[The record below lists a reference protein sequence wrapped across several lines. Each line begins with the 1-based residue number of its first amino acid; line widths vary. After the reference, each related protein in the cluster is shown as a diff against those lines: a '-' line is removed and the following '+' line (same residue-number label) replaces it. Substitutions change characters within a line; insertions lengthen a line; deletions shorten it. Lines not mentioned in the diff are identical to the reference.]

1 MVVIDKDKWACPKD
15 NIRPLPV
22 FLYAKHSTVGD
33 YGHLSGKQEISGY
46 LLNPCQIKCAISVA
60 KILFQPANRNN
71 LCYVVNFI

>member
-1 MVVIDKDKWACPKD
+1 MLVKDKDKWACPKD

-22 FLYAKHSTVGD
+22 FLYAKHSTVGH
-33 YGHLSGKQEISGY
+33 YGHLSGKQEISAY

-60 KILFQPANRNN
+60 KILGQPANRNN